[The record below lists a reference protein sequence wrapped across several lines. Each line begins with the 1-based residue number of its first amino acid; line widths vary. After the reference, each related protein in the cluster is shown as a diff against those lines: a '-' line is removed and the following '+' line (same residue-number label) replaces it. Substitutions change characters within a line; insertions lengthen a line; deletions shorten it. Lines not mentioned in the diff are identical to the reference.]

1 MQAAQIRRMHR
12 FGNRTAA
19 AEPKRPKD
27 AWSEVLAEA
36 AWMATAFRRYPA
48 LSRHVAILP
57 KITAKNKER
66 DKSIV

>member
-36 AWMATAFRRYPA
+36 AWMATAFRR
-48 LSRHVAILP
+48 
-57 KITAKNKER
+57 
-66 DKSIV
+66 